1 MILMPRPLLWPMYLC
16 LAALLGLFGLMGSLI
31 PVYHAILLV
40 LVRPW
45 VERRQARW
53 RVPGGLLRF
62 VALGLMAVAA
72 EELLVGLIAAL
83 QGGALRLVLIRP
95 LQFMAFNLLA
105 FLPILLAMGIVTRRW
120 RPGPWDALVIGGG
133 WGIWAEGLAPALIQ
147 APLMAGLL
155 LLPTAGVYALILTP
169 ALLSAPGQVARPLW
183 LRAAAIWALGLALAV
198 PVIGGLGALRQAH
211 PWAFPPCD
219 WIACQPNSSR
229 ANSSAETRASTSP
242 SVL

>member
-1 MILMPRPLLWPMYLC
+1 MILMPRPLLRPMYLC
-16 LAALLGLFGLMGSLI
+16 LVALLGLFGLMGSLI

-53 RVPGGLLRF
+53 RVPGGLARF
-62 VALGLMAVAA
+62 VGIGLLAVAA

-83 QGGALRLVLIRP
+83 QGRELRLVLVRP

-105 FLPILLAMGIVTRRW
+105 FLPILLAMALVTRRW
-120 RPGPWDALVIGGG
+120 RPGPWDALVIGGL
-133 WGIWAEGLAPALIQ
+133 WGIWAEGLIFALPG

-169 ALLSAPGQVARPLW
+169 ALLAAPGTVERPLW
-183 LRAAAIWALGLALAV
+183 LRALLIWGLGLALAV
-198 PVIGGLGALRQAH
+198 PVIGALGALRQAH

-219 WIACQPNSSR
+219 WIAC
-229 ANSSAETRASTSP
+229 
-242 SVL
+242 